1 MSFHLTFTNVLK
13 KKRTDWRFLPFKD
26 VLLQRHWKQTG
37 GNRAAVIMTPP
48 PKIHY
53 FLGSAGGKPG
63 ALLRKQVWGH
73 GWITLTVLNVRSTQE
88 YADVGSGRQ
97 TGGEAYAG
105 IPKGFKNY
113 QLANRSVK
121 RAAHIIKYGG
131 GDKMEWPLLPKDFK
145 DLFIPRVCLLFRAP
159 FWVLN
164 DWHDN

>member
-1 MSFHLTFTNVLK
+1 
-13 KKRTDWRFLPFKD
+13 
-26 VLLQRHWKQTG
+26 
-37 GNRAAVIMTPP
+37 MTPP

-53 FLGSAGGKPG
+53 FLESAGGKPG

-88 YADVGSGRQ
+88 YADVSSGRQ

-121 RAAHIIKYGG
+121 RVAHNYKVWWSRQNGMTIIAKGFQG
-131 GDKMEWPLLPKDFK
+131 FIHSKG
-145 DLFIPRVCLLFRAP
+145 LFTFPSTILSVE
-159 FWVLN
+159 
-164 DWHDN
+164 